1 MKILEIEGA
10 RVLPA
15 PQTLKAVL
23 PDATEVTEVR
33 EPKAEADRVPV
44 LMVAALPAV
53 RVVQALAVPAAVV
66 QALAVPAA
74 VVQVPVAQAAQV
86 RVVAGNNVRVFDK
99 HK

>member
-15 PQTLKAVL
+15 PQALKAAL

-44 LMVAALPAV
+44 LMVTALPAV

-66 QALAVPAA
+66 QA
-74 VVQVPVAQAAQV
+74 PVAQAAQV
-86 RVVAGNNVRVFDK
+86 RVVAGNNVRVFDNISSRSK
-99 HK
+99 IF